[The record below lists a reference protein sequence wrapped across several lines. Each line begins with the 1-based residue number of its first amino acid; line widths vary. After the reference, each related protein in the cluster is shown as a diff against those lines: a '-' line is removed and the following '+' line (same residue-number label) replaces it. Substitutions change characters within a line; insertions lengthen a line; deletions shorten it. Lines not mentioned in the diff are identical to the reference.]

1 MISGANALEGGK
13 PMISKGLMELIFSAS
28 SIERWNDHP
37 RTSQFTEI
45 DKQAHKA
52 AIAYFIARAEE
63 DRGRAVNWDRLIR
76 NGMFSFLH
84 RVLVTDIKPPIF
96 YSLMADKKKQKQL
109 NAWVYS
115 TLEPLLSPLAGGDLC
130 VQCREYLDSEPSSL
144 EDRILGAAHYIATRW
159 EFEFIYYWGKPLYGI
174 EKTRE
179 EIMSQI
185 EKYQDLSI
193 VKDILSSKSN
203 DGANVLISLVGQL
216 RFQKRWAQV
225 PRLPQTSVLGH
236 LLVVAL
242 LSWLISLEIG
252 VGVKRRRNNFYCGLF
267 HDLPEVLTRDIIS
280 PVKRSVEGLDR
291 LLKDLERKVMEENF
305 LPHLPES
312 WRDDMLYMVMNE
324 FKNRYRKNGKVHT
337 VKGDFPVDVS
347 DEDDPVDGQIVE
359 VCDKLSAFIEA
370 HESIRTGVHPSHLE
384 EATVHIFDQFG
395 KSRVAGYDVNYLFAS
410 FK

>member
-1 MISGANALEGGK
+1 
-13 PMISKGLMELIFSAS
+13 MISKGLMELIFSAS
-28 SIERWNDHP
+28 NIERWNDHP

-96 YSLMADKKKQKQL
+96 YSLMADKTRQKQL
-109 NAWVYS
+109 NAWVFS
-115 TLEPLLSPLAGGDLC
+115 QLEPLLSPLAGDLC

-159 EFEFIYYWGKPLYGI
+159 EFNFIYYWGKPLYGI

-203 DGANVLISLVGQL
+203 DGANALISLVGQL

-242 LSWLISLEIG
+242 LCWLISLEIG
-252 VGVKRRRNNFYCGLF
+252 AGVRRRRNNFYCGLF

-280 PVKRSVEGLDR
+280 PVKRSVKGLDG
-291 LLKDLERKVMEENF
+291 LLKEIERQVMEENF
-305 LPHLPES
+305 LPFLPES
-312 WRDDMLYMVMNE
+312 WRNDMLYMVMDE
-324 FKNRYRKNGKVHT
+324 FTNRYRQKNGKVCL
-337 VKGDFPVDVS
+337 VKGDLSERQRS
-347 DEDDPVDGQIVE
+347 DSMDPIDGQIVE
-359 VCDKLSAFIEA
+359 VCDKLSAFIEV
-370 HESIRTGVHPSHLE
+370 HESIRTGVHPAHLE
-384 EATVHIFDQFG
+384 ESAVRIFDGFG
-395 KSRVAGYDVNYLFAS
+395 NRVVAGYDVNYLFAS

>member
-1 MISGANALEGGK
+1 
-13 PMISKGLMELIFSAS
+13 MISKGLMELIFSAS
-28 SIERWNDHP
+28 NIERWNDHP

-96 YSLMADKKKQKQL
+96 YRLMAEKEKQKQL
-109 NAWVYS
+109 NAWVS
-115 TLEPLLSPLAGGDLC
+115 DQIEPLLSPLQGDLC
-130 VQCREYLDSEPSSL
+130 VQCREYLDSDPSTF

-159 EFEFIYYWGKPLYGI
+159 EFNFIYYWGKPLYGI
-174 EKTRE
+174 EETRE

-252 VGVKRRRNNFYCGLF
+252 AGVKRRRNNFYCGLF

-280 PVKRSVEGLDR
+280 PVKRSVKGLDG
-291 LLKDLERKVMEENF
+291 LLKDLERRVMEEKF
-305 LPHLPES
+305 LPFLPES
-312 WRDDMLYMVMNE
+312 WRDDMLYMVMDE
-324 FKNRYRKNGKVHT
+324 FSNRLRKNGKVR
-337 VKGDFPVDVS
+337 VINGDLS
-347 DEDDPVDGQIVE
+347 AEEARDEMDPVDGRIVE

-384 EATVHIFDQFG
+384 EATVRIFDQFG
-395 KSRVAGYDVNYLFAS
+395 KSRVAGYDVNYLFAC

>member
-1 MISGANALEGGK
+1 
-13 PMISKGLMELIFSAS
+13 MISKGLMELIFSAS
-28 SIERWNDHP
+28 NIERWNDHP

-96 YSLMADKKKQKQL
+96 YRLMADKEKQKQL

-115 TLEPLLSPLAGGDLC
+115 QLEPLLSPLKGDLC
-130 VQCREYLDSEPSSL
+130 VQCREYLDSEHSTL
-144 EDRILGAAHYIATRW
+144 EDEILGAAHYIATRW
-159 EFEFIYYWGKPLYGI
+159 EFNFIYYWGKPLYGI
-174 EKTRE
+174 EETRE

-185 EKYQDLSI
+185 EKYQDLSL

-242 LSWLISLEIG
+242 LCWLISIEIG
-252 VGVKRRRNNFYCGLF
+252 AGVRRRRNNFYCGLF

-280 PVKRSVEGLDR
+280 PVKRSVKGLDG
-291 LLKDLERKVMEENF
+291 LLKDLERQVMEENF
-305 LPHLPES
+305 LPFLFEG
-312 WRDDMLYMVMNE
+312 WRDDMLYMVMDE
-324 FKNRYRKNGKVHT
+324 FSNRVRKNRKV
-337 VKGDFPVDVS
+337 VVVNRDLSVEEGRDDM
-347 DEDDPVDGQIVE
+347 DPVDGRIVE
-359 VCDKLSAFIEA
+359 VCDKLSAFIEV
-370 HESIRTGVHPSHLE
+370 HESIRTGVHPAHLE
-384 EATVHIFDQFG
+384 EASVRIFDG
-395 KSRVAGYDVNYLFAS
+395 YGNRIVAGYDVNNLFGC